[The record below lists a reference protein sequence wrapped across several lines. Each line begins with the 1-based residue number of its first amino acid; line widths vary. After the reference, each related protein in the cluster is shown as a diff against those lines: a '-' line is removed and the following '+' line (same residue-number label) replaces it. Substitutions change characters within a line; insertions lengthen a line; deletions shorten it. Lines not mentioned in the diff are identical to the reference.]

1 MVRECRAQESD
12 IHPYY
17 CLEDLWESF
26 RESSAYGVG
35 VPLVLNGK
43 DSIVQYYVPFL
54 SGIQLYVEPLKSPS
68 RLRRPVEES
77 DANSS
82 RETNCGGSS
91 DCEADR
97 RAKSVMDGLLSQPN
111 LMNLSSQQM
120 NRHSLRERTLMNS
133 SGNETGSSHGKLIFE
148 YFEYEQPH
156 NRKPLIDKVSALASQ
171 FPALRTCRSCDL
183 LPASWVAVA
192 WYPIYRIPMGPT
204 LRDLDASFLTF
215 HNLSTKSRS
224 DSQLR
229 FHGVNDRNVP
239 GVTDRFPKVSLP
251 VFGLA
256 SYKLKGS
263 ILTPIGPYE
272 CQQESSLL
280 KAADSWIQRL
290 QIVLPD
296 YKFFHSHYVQR

>member
-1 MVRECRAQESD
+1 M
-12 IHPYY
+12 
-17 CLEDLWESF
+17 W
-26 RESSAYGVG
+26 
-35 VPLVLNGK
+35 
-43 DSIVQYYVPFL
+43 
-54 SGIQLYVEPLKSPS
+54 
-68 RLRRPVEES
+68 RPVEES

-82 RETNCGGSS
+82 RETNCGGGS

-156 NRKPLIDKVSALASQ
+156 NRKPLIDKASSLVAYCMEADSHLCPSVETHGINPQ
-171 FPALRTCRSCDL
+171 LHRFQL
-183 LPASWVAVA
+183 LHLSFQYLGHAGAVICCLQVGLL
-192 WYPIYRIPMGPT
+192 WLGKPLYPIYRIPMGPT

-224 DSQLR
+224 ICLYPLCVLFGCDSQLR

-239 GVTDRFPKVSLP
+239 GVTNRFPKVSLP

-280 KAADSWIQRL
+280 KAADNWIQGL